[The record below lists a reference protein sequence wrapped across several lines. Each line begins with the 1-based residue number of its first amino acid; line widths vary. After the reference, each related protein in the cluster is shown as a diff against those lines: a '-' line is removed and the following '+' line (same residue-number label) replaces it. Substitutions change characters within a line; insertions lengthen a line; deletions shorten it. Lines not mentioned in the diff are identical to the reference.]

1 MPRVAIAHEW
11 LVAYGGSE
19 RCVEEMLLLYPEAS
33 LLTTILDRPAVPVT
47 LRRAS
52 ASFLQP
58 LPGAKTHHE
67 WYLPL
72 MPLAWRLRPRLA
84 DVDVV
89 LSSSHACAKAVRVA
103 PGIPHICYCHTPMRY
118 AWDFDAE
125 RDRFPSPIRPA
136 ARLGMSAFRRW
147 DRSTAGG
154 VTSFLANSSAV
165 ASRIRRFYE
174 REAQVVHPP
183 VRTSFFT
190 PAGEPGGD
198 FLYVGRLV
206 GYKSPTVL
214 IDAFAGLPHR
224 LLVVGDGPGRGALER
239 RAPDNV
245 VFLGRVDDERLRDLY
260 RSARAFVYPVDE
272 DFGIAMAEAQA
283 CGTPVIGLDAGG
295 ARDIVDP
302 GETGWLVGEH
312 TPEAFRR
319 AIDQAVRNEL
329 DRDEIARR
337 AQRFA
342 AERFRHELGEA
353 VGAALAQGART

>member
-19 RCVEEMLLLYPEAS
+19 RCVEEMLVLYPGAS
-33 LLTTILDRPAVPVT
+33 LLTTILDGPAVPVT
-47 LRRAS
+47 LRRARG
-52 ASFLQP
+52 SFLQH

-67 WYLPL
+67 WCLPL
-72 MPLAWRLRPRLA
+72 MPLAWRLRRRLA

-89 LSSSHACAKAVRVA
+89 ISSSHACAKAVRAA
-103 PGIPHICYCHTPMRY
+103 PGIPHVCYCHTPMRY
-118 AWDFDAE
+118 AWEFDAE
-125 RDRFPSPIRPA
+125 RDRFPPAIRPA

-147 DRSTAGG
+147 DSSTAGG

-165 ASRIRRFYE
+165 AARIRRSYN
-174 REAQVVHPP
+174 RDAQVVHPP
-183 VRTSFFT
+183 VRTGFFT

-214 IDAFAGLPHR
+214 MDAFAGLRHR

-260 RSARAFVYPVDE
+260 RSARALVYPVDE

-295 ARDIVDP
+295 ARDIVEP
-302 GETGWLVGEH
+302 GETGWLVGEQ
-312 TPEAFRR
+312 TAVAVRR
-319 AIDQAVRNEL
+319 AVEQAARTEL
-329 DRDEIARR
+329 DRVEIARR

-342 AERFRHELGEA
+342 AERFRQELGDA
-353 VGAALAQGART
+353 VDAALAQGGRR